1 MNELT
6 PNEIKAL
13 DEQRKKTIIDLIKI
27 IFELNNDP
35 FNLKLKE
42 LVGHM
47 ILQMKKYI
55 NKKPNQG
62 LMDLLSIWGPANKL
76 IVQIEND
83 YYEKMENNRKKKN
96 EEKEKNLKLALES
109 ETISIIS
116 GSETNLLTDNLSLDL
131 DFDQSEIKSKITFV
145 IYFFC

>member
-1 MNELT
+1 M
-6 PNEIKAL
+6 

-27 IFELNNDP
+27 IIDLKNDP
-35 FNLKLKE
+35 FNIKLKE

-47 ILQMKKYI
+47 ILQMKKYV

-62 LMDLLSIWGPANKL
+62 LMDLLSIWGPADKL

-83 YYEKMENNRKKKN
+83 YYEKMENKRQKKK
-96 EEKEKNLKLALES
+96 EEKESLKLTLES
-109 ETISIIS
+109 ETISRIS

-131 DFDQSEIKSKITFV
+131 DFDRSEIKSKIILIIHFLV
-145 IYFFC
+145 